1 LEPPTEPPGF
11 RSTDWLF
18 PPACSSICLV
28 VPWAL
33 AVAIPA
39 TSTAAT
45 KIVLRVFISNSLSIN
60 VLTDTSMPQRLCS
73 QKNPGA
79 RAAGDIVRTY
89 KAVVALAQG
98 QRSRCAKAVQPQDV
112 VGADCRCDACTIF
125 SSSAVT
131 AASPDGVATLGSSRT
146 CNNSQPTESLARNIN
161 GLGHRRLLGVCAG
174 SLGLGNSATSPALVV
189 PDRQF
194 CRRSQGCARWQP

>member
-1 LEPPTEPPGF
+1 MGPVEERLQACPTHIARCRDALLCLADFRDVPTRGEGFILEPPTEPPGF

-60 VLTDTSMPQRLCS
+60 V
-73 QKNPGA
+73 
-79 RAAGDIVRTY
+79 
-89 KAVVALAQG
+89 
-98 QRSRCAKAVQPQDV
+98 
-112 VGADCRCDACTIF
+112 
-125 SSSAVT
+125 
-131 AASPDGVATLGSSRT
+131 
-146 CNNSQPTESLARNIN
+146 
-161 GLGHRRLLGVCAG
+161 
-174 SLGLGNSATSPALVV
+174 
-189 PDRQF
+189 
-194 CRRSQGCARWQP
+194 